1 MRLLLLAL
9 LLPLTGC
16 DLISLQKERVLM
28 DKIIATEAE
37 IFRLDQELT
46 TLKDRMEVCVLECQV
61 CTVSCDKTGDLI
73 QEIPN
78 FLESK

>member
-1 MRLLLLAL
+1 
-9 LLPLTGC
+9 
-16 DLISLQKERVLM
+16 M